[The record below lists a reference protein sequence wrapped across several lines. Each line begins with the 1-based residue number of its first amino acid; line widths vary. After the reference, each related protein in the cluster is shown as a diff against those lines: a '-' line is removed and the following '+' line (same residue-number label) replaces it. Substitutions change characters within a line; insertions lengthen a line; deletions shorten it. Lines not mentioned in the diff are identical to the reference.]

1 VTAARAE
8 SPFGFVTMSVHKLTA
23 GSGYDYLTRQ
33 VAALDATEKGHTG
46 LVSYYTERGESPG
59 VWIGSGMDG
68 IDGLAAG
75 EPVTSE
81 QMRALFGC
89 GLHPLAELRQQQLEG
104 PDLTTQD
111 FQNVARL
118 GAPFRIVDNDLR
130 PFRVE
135 VAKRIAAL
143 NTAIGWPADASIAA
157 ADRARVRTQVAR
169 EFFLTEHGR
178 EPTDARELAGQ
189 IAKDSRPR
197 TQTVAGY
204 DLTFSPVKSVSTL
217 WAVAEPAVAAV
228 IERAHQAAVQDAL
241 TFIETHALFTRT
253 GPQGI
258 RQVNVRGLV
267 ATAFTH
273 RDSRAGDPDLHTHVA
288 VANKVQT
295 LDGRWLSIDGR
306 VLFKANVAASETY
319 NTALEQHLRETLA
332 VRFAERPGTDP
343 TKRPIREIV
352 GIDPRL
358 NQRWSTRRAH
368 INTRRG
374 ELAIQFQKD
383 HGRPPTPVEAL
394 HLAQQATLET
404 RDAKHEPRSLTE
416 QRSTWLNEA
425 AAVLG
430 GRGAVAAMVQTALT
444 PATETAPI
452 ADARWVAPTADHIL
466 AVMEESRSTWQ
477 MWHVRAEAQRQVRT
491 ADVPVERASVLVD
504 LLVDEVLDRRSV
516 VLAAPADNIEEPDAL
531 RRVDRSSVYT
541 LAGADLYTS
550 PRILNAEQRLVA
562 AAGRGDG
569 PVVDESA
576 VDLALLEMAANR
588 TALDAGQ
595 ASLVR
600 QMCNSGAR
608 LQLAIAP
615 AGAGKTTAMRALTLA
630 WTQDG
635 GQVLGLAP
643 SAAAA
648 AVLAEQTGIRADTL
662 AKLTWSL
669 RHGELP
675 DWAAAVGPSTL
686 LIIDEAGMADTLTLD
701 TAVQFAIDRGASVR
715 LVGDDQQL
723 AAIGA
728 GGVLRYIQQSHGAL
742 HLAELHRFTNPAEA
756 AASLALREGKP
767 TALTFYLDHDRIH
780 VGDLAKTTEDAF
792 TAWVQDR
799 SAGLDAIM
807 LAPTRELVAE
817 LNRRARDHRLDH
829 TTPTSPGVRLA
840 DGNQASVG
848 DVIITRSNDRRLRL
862 TATDWVKNG
871 DRWTITHI
879 SQQGDLTV
887 RHNRSQLTVR
897 LPLDYVRTST
907 GLGYAST
914 IHSAQGVSADTMHGL
929 LTGQES
935 RQQLYTMLTRGRHA
949 NHLYLQVVGDGDPH
963 TLIRP
968 DTIAPHTP
976 TETLQQMLARDEAPV
991 SASTVLGELHNPAAR
1006 LFQAVQR
1013 YTDGLHVAAEQLLGP
1028 QTVAELDQADHYIP
1042 GLTTEPAWPTLRAHL
1057 VALAAE
1063 TGQHPLHHM
1072 LAAAA
1077 GRDLRTAGD
1086 LAAVLYWPLPALTPS
1101 DPGPLPWLPGIPE
1114 KLHAHPVWGAYLGKR
1129 SQLVADLA
1137 DQVQDHACQ
1146 GDAKPIWAAPISHLS
1161 TALIGEIA
1169 VWRAAN
1175 GINSQDPRPTG
1186 GGGQLETLPAVW
1198 KQRLDRH
1205 IARSADPS
1213 GNARFDE
1220 LQAAHTALSRRH
1232 DDSQRPYQT
1241 LGQRPNGPAAPGR

>member
-1 VTAARAE
+1 MHAGTYPRVGVTAPRAE
-8 SPFGFVTMSVHKLTA
+8 SALGVVTMSVHKLTA

-46 LVSYYTERGESPG
+46 LASYYAERGESPG

-75 EPVTSE
+75 DPVAAE

-104 PDLTTQD
+104 ADLTTQD

-118 GAPFRIVDNDLR
+118 GAPFRIVDNDLC

-135 VAKRIAAL
+135 VARRIAAL
-143 NTAIGWPADASIAA
+143 NTAIGCPADASVAA

-169 EFFLTEHGR
+169 EFFRAEHGR
-178 EPTDARELAGQ
+178 EPVDARELTGQ

-217 WAVAEPAVAAV
+217 WAVADPAVAAV
-228 IERAHQAAVQDAL
+228 IERAHQAAVRDAL
-241 TFIETHALFTRT
+241 SFIEQYALFTRT
-253 GPQGI
+253 GPQGT
-258 RQVNVRGLV
+258 RQVDVRGLV

-306 VLFKANVAASETY
+306 VLFKANVAASEAY
-319 NTALEQHLRETLA
+319 NTALEQHLRDSLG
-332 VRFAERPGTDP
+332 VRFAERPGADP
-343 TKRPIREIV
+343 AKRPIREIV
-352 GIDPRL
+352 GVDPRL

-374 ELAIQFQKD
+374 ELAIQFQQD

-404 RDAKHEPRSLTE
+404 RDAKHEPRSWAE
-416 QRSTWLNEA
+416 QRATWLNEA
-425 AAVLG
+425 AAVLDG
-430 GRGAVAAMVQTALT
+430 PEAVAAMVQTALT
-444 PATETAPI
+444 PAAETATI
-452 ADARWVAPTADHIL
+452 ADAHWVAQTADHIL
-466 AVMEESRSTWQ
+466 AVMEKGRSTWQ
-477 MWHVRAEAQRQVRT
+477 MWHVRAEAQRQIRT
-491 ADVPVERASVLVD
+491 ATVPVERASALVD

-516 VLAAPADNIEEPDAL
+516 ALAAPADSIDEPDAL
-531 RRVDRSSVYT
+531 RRVDGSSVYT
-541 LAGADLYTS
+541 VAGAHLYTS
-550 PRILNAEQRLVA
+550 QRILDAERRLVI
-562 AAGRGDG
+562 AAGRRDG
-569 PVVDESA
+569 SAVDESV
-576 VDLALLEMAANR
+576 VDLALLEMAANG
-588 TALDAGQ
+588 TALDPGQ
-595 ASLVR
+595 AALVR
-600 QMCNSGAR
+600 QMCTSGAR

-648 AVLAEQTGIRADTL
+648 AVLAEQAGIRADTL

-669 RHGELP
+669 RHGDLP

-686 LIIDEAGMADTLTLD
+686 IIIDEAGMADTLTLD

-728 GGVLRYIQQSHGAL
+728 CGVLRDINQTHGAL
-742 HLAELHRFTNPAEA
+742 HLGELHRFTNPAEA
-756 AASLALREGKP
+756 AASLALREGQP
-767 TALTFYLDHDRIH
+767 TALNFYLNNGRIH
-780 VGDLAKTTEDAF
+780 VGDIAKTTEDAF
-792 TAWVQDR
+792 TAWARDR

-817 LNRRARDHRLDH
+817 LNRRARDHRLDGDV
-829 TTPTSPGVRLA
+829 PNAAVRLA

-871 DRWTITHI
+871 DRWTITRI
-879 SQQGDLTV
+879 DQKGDLTV
-887 RHNRSQLTVR
+887 RQNRRHLTVR
-897 LPLDYVRTST
+897 LPIDYVRTST

-968 DTIAPHTP
+968 DTNSPRTP
-976 TETLQQMLARDEAPV
+976 TETLQQILARDEAPV
-991 SASTVLGELHNPAAR
+991 SASTLLRELNSPAAR

-1013 YTDGLHVAAEQLLGP
+1013 YTDGLYVAAERLLGP
-1028 QTVAELDQADHYIP
+1028 QTVAELDQADQYLP
-1042 GLTTEPAWPTLRAHL
+1042 GLATEPAWPTS
-1057 VALAAE
+1057 E
-1063 TGQHPLHHM
+1063 PTCS
-1072 LAAAA
+1072 
-1077 GRDLRTAGD
+1077 
-1086 LAAVLYWPLPALTPS
+1086 PS
-1101 DPGPLPWLPGIPE
+1101 RP
-1114 KLHAHPVWGAYLGKR
+1114 KL
-1129 SQLVADLA
+1129 D
-1137 DQVQDHACQ
+1137 
-1146 GDAKPIWAAPISHLS
+1146 S
-1161 TALIGEIA
+1161 THCA
-1169 VWRAAN
+1169 
-1175 GINSQDPRPTG
+1175 TC
-1186 GGGQLETLPAVW
+1186 
-1198 KQRLDRH
+1198 
-1205 IARSADPS
+1205 
-1213 GNARFDE
+1213 
-1220 LQAAHTALSRRH
+1220 
-1232 DDSQRPYQT
+1232 
-1241 LGQRPNGPAAPGR
+1241 